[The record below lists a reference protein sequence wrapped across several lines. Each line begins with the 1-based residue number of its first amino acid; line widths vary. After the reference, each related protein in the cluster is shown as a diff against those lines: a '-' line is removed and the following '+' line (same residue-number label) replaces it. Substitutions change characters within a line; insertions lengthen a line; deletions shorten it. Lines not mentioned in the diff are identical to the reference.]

1 MSEREWKLGEDL
13 FIQDNALDGF
23 TFEQLIIALHSGS
36 RRVDADEVRKVVK
49 EIVDQ
54 NLEDMWFLIEKNMDK
69 IISESLKG
77 RKNYE

>member
-1 MSEREWKLGEDL
+1 MIEREWKLGEDV
-13 FIQDNALDGF
+13 FVQDNALDGF

-49 EIVDQ
+49 EIVEQ